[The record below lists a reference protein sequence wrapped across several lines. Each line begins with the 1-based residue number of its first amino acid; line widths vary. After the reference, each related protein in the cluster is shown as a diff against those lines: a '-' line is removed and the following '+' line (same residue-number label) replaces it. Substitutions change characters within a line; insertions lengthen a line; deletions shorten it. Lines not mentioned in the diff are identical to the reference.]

1 MIRTKNVTGINVE
14 HKSSAPSVKAST
26 DGVYGENDN
35 QDNIGAGEG
44 CLSTFLI
51 SKHGDKP
58 LTNYNAP
65 GGIQNTHFLISFKL
79 TIGVT
84 FRYETHNCTNVHN
97 TILSLSIH
105 CIHVYM

>member
-1 MIRTKNVTGINVE
+1 MDWIT
-14 HKSSAPSVKAST
+14 
-26 DGVYGENDN
+26 
-35 QDNIGAGEG
+35 
-44 CLSTFLI
+44 LSTFLI

-58 LTNYNAP
+58 LAKYNAL

-97 TILSLSIH
+97 TILSLSID